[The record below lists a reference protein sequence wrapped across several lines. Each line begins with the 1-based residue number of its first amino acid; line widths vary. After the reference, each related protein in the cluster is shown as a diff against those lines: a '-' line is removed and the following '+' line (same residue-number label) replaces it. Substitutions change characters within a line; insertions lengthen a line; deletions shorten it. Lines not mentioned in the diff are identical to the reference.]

1 MANLSN
7 VFDSVFSINILGSLV
22 SKKKSLKADVKKEEL
37 SNLKSS
43 DVELVITPS
52 DNCPAFNEMN
62 FTVPTPAPQPSTA
75 CPVNALNVDA
85 LKTFTSN
92 QTQWYLEFAGAWKVL
107 TEFSYPEGSL
117 KDVVMV

>member
-1 MANLSN
+1 MFSMRFQHSIYSNLWYPKEK
-7 VFDSVFSINILGSLV
+7 FETFI
-22 SKKKSLKADVKKEEL
+22 KKEEL

-43 DVELVITPS
+43 DVVITPS

-62 FTVPTPAPQPSTA
+62 FTMPTPAPQPGTA